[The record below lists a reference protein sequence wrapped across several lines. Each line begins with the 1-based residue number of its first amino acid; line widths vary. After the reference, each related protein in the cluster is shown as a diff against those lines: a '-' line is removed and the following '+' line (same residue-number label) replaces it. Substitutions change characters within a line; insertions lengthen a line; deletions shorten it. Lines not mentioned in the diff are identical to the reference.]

1 MDKPAPVGR
10 QGQYCRQSSVISSD
24 PVSAASSW
32 AFLQVYPSEALN
44 LAGSVHKE
52 TLQSSGQ
59 RKEQQQETD
68 SKYES
73 MVLQVSFRDVGFR
86 YPTRPDVVALEGVS
100 LDLPPGKLTAM
111 VGLSGSGKSTMVALL
126 QRLYD
131 PLQGQVGSAP
141 LLHVYAPPSQTMP
154 AYIWSAFRHC
164 HMKLCCSVLSNHS
177 TLTELQHFC
186 QDRRS

>member
-1 MDKPAPVGR
+1 M
-10 QGQYCRQSSVISSD
+10 
-24 PVSAASSW
+24 
-32 AFLQVYPSEALN
+32 
-44 LAGSVHKE
+44 
-52 TLQSSGQ
+52 QSSGQ

-68 SKYES
+68 SKCAS

-141 LLHVYAPPSQTMP
+141 LLHVYAPPSQTIP

-164 HMKLCCSVLSNHS
+164 HMNLCCSALSNHS
-177 TLTELQHFC
+177 TLPEL
-186 QDRRS
+186 